1 MHQIQIQTDQ
11 GRSIPWAPHAN
22 AGFACAI
29 VDGETITGATL
40 TIGASDYRIS
50 PALLWAFHA
59 TGRDGLS
66 TFAENY
72 AQCGFLDAIASAV
85 RDVRNHH
92 HCSDCAVD
100 WEDRWSCEVDDDC
113 PGCGTS
119 HSPLSSDVLIDI
131 ELDADGIYQLVRVDD
146 DGVEA
151 IDASCPL
158 LSDFAFD
165 GDSPSPTEVAVG
177 AGADADT
184 DAAIAAMRECLY
196 KVETQLLL
204 SPHGIDALMS
214 RVMLADVERCSAIAT
229 AAFGPR

>member
-11 GRSIPWAPHAN
+11 GRSIPWTPHEN
-22 AGFACAI
+22 AGIACAI

>member
-1 MHQIQIQTDQ
+1 MHQFVIQTDQ
-11 GRSIPWAPHAN
+11 GRSIPWTPHEN
-22 AGFACAI
+22 AGIACAI

-40 TIGASDYRIS
+40 TICASAYRIS
-50 PALLWAFHA
+50 PALLMAFHA
-59 TGRDGLS
+59 TGRDGGS
-66 TFAENY
+66 TFDVNFFLT
-72 AQCGFLDAIASAV
+72 GFLDAIASVV
-85 RDVRNHH
+85 REVRNHH
-92 HCSDCAVD
+92 HCTHCEVD

-131 ELDADGIYQLVRVDD
+131 ELDADGIYQLVRADD
-146 DGVEA
+146 DGVAA

-158 LSDFAFD
+158 LSDFVFD

-177 AGADADT
+177 AGADVDT

-196 KVETQLLL
+196 KVETQLLI